1 MRWHKRADKLRVDE
15 KEAATGSVPLCLVA
29 GCDLGGT
36 IQCSYVDRRQ
46 RQCSTHWCSTHV
58 QIVDGRSCCRRHAGV
73 LRAIGNEPDAAQSL
87 PDLENRAPS
96 LVNWVGSHVD
106 ANLRS
111 LLSRYSIADARVVGS
126 WTRPVGSPS
135 RRTWARHWKA
145 LSNAGIDLTISLE
158 VSEAEDTIV
167 SACVDEEKVIT
178 VEPPW
183 ITARQ
188 HGLELTKEQ
197 DATARSYFYTD
208 LVEALEAKLKARA
221 SNTGLPIP
229 A

>member
-1 MRWHKRADKLRVDE
+1 MRTPTRPRCW
-15 KEAATGSVPLCLVA
+15 
-29 GCDLGGT
+29 
-36 IQCSYVDRRQ
+36 
-46 RQCSTHWCSTHV
+46 
-58 QIVDGRSCCRRHAGV
+58 CRRACSGV
-73 LRAIGNEPDAAQSL
+73 EPGLGHGIEGGVEGAPGGRGLLDFGNEPDAAQSL

-96 LVNWVGSHVD
+96 LVNWVGSHID